1 MSTIREMNHI
11 TCPQT
16 VILDLHE
23 FSSQN
28 IYNVQKKRKRAT
40 YKSSNKNVTVTNVTR
55 HWSGS

>member
-28 IYNVQKKRKRAT
+28 IYNVQKKGRGLL
-40 YKSSNKNVTVTNVTR
+40 TNLQIKM
-55 HWSGS
+55 